1 MKSALFIILFV
12 ISGTVL
18 SQVTPPDSSLAK
30 DTNTYIIVKNDGSQ
44 LIGKILSQDAREVLI
59 LTKDNRQIYIP
70 QHVIKEITKIDS
82 KKFNSAGDYIGE
94 DKFATRYFITT
105 NGLPIK
111 KGEHYVQW
119 NLFGPD
125 FQFGI
130 GEDLG
135 IGIMTSWIGTP
146 IIGTF
151 KKSFQLGPSAHF
163 ALGGLVGTGSWTLPR
178 WGGFL
183 PFATLSGGDR
193 SRNIAISGGYG
204 LIWQPNQSYYATKS
218 TETNGRALMSVA
230 GMIKVSRKISL
241 VFDSFF
247 ILPGKSK
254 TEEYQAYY
262 YDSNTNKTELET
274 FTQTIRYPGLA
285 LLMPGVRWHQDE
297 GKAFQFGFTG
307 ISIDSEFVPIPIP
320 TVQWYRSL

>member
-1 MKSALFIILFV
+1 MKSALFIILFI

-135 IGIMTSWIGTP
+135 IGIMTSWI
-146 IIGTF
+146 
-151 KKSFQLGPSAHF
+151 
-163 ALGGLVGTGSWTLPR
+163 
-178 WGGFL
+178 
-183 PFATLSGGDR
+183 
-193 SRNIAISGGYG
+193 
-204 LIWQPNQSYYATKS
+204 
-218 TETNGRALMSVA
+218 
-230 GMIKVSRKISL
+230 
-241 VFDSFF
+241 
-247 ILPGKSK
+247 
-254 TEEYQAYY
+254 
-262 YDSNTNKTELET
+262 
-274 FTQTIRYPGLA
+274 
-285 LLMPGVRWHQDE
+285 
-297 GKAFQFGFTG
+297 
-307 ISIDSEFVPIPIP
+307 
-320 TVQWYRSL
+320 